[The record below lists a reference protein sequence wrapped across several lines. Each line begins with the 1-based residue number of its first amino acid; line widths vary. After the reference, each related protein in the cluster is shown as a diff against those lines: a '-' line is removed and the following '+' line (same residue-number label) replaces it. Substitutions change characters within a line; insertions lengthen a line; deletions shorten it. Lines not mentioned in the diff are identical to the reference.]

1 MATSSTPTYTT
12 RHLDA
17 DTWTDFAHLVEANNG
32 VWGGCWCMG
41 FHVEGLGSD
50 QGRRRRDLYAAFGF
64 ERDRKIAKWCWV
76 MHRRVTGATTKA
88 P

>member
-1 MATSSTPTYTT
+1 MAGA
-12 RHLDA
+12 LA
-17 DTWTDFAHLVEANNG
+17 AIEGAGGGLVEAYPEQ
-32 VWGGCWCMG
+32 
-41 FHVEGLGSD
+41 VEGRKPQRGAYFHT
-50 QGRRRRDLYAAFGF
+50 GPEDLYAAFGF